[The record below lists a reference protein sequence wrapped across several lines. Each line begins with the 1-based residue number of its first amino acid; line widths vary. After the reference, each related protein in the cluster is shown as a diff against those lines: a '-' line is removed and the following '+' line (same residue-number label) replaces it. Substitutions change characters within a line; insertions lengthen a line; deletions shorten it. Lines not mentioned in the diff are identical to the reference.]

1 MTNTPDIY
9 IEAELSGKHYW
20 RDLWRYRELFGFLA
34 WRNLIVRYK
43 QTVVGIMWALVRPLL
58 TMLILTFVFGK
69 FAKMPSGGVPYPL
82 LVFCGVLP
90 WQFFAS
96 AMAESGNSLVNNSN
110 LISKVFFPRLIIPC
124 SSAITSLIDFLI
136 SAAFLCLFMVWYR
149 FVPPTAIVY
158 LPFFVLLALAA
169 SLGVGLWIAA
179 LMVRYRDFRIIVPYI
194 VQFGLYISPVG
205 FFTSVVPEKWKLVYS
220 LNPMVG
226 VIDGFRWCLL
236 GGEHVVYLP
245 GLAIS
250 IVGVCML
257 VVSSVWYFRR
267 MELTFADVI

>member
-1 MTNTPDIY
+1 
-9 IEAELSGKHYW
+9 
-20 RDLWRYRELFGFLA
+20 
-34 WRNLIVRYK
+34 
-43 QTVVGIMWALVRPLL
+43 
-58 TMLILTFVFGK
+58 
-69 FAKMPSGGVPYPL
+69 
-82 LVFCGVLP
+82 
-90 WQFFAS
+90 
-96 AMAESGNSLVNNSN
+96 
-110 LISKVFFPRLIIPC
+110 
-124 SSAITSLIDFLI
+124 
-136 SAAFLCLFMVWYR
+136 
-149 FVPPTAIVY
+149 
-158 LPFFVLLALAA
+158 
-169 SLGVGLWIAA
+169 
-179 LMVRYRDFRIIVPYI
+179 MVRYRDFRIIVPYI